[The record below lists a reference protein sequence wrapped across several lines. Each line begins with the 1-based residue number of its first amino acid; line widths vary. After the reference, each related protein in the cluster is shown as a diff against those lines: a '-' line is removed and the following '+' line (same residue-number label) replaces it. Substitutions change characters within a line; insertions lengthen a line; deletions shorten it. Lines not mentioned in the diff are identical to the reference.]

1 MTAEVRPRLNWE
13 AVDLGFAMARRWW
26 PRLALAWT
34 LTALPALVA
43 AALLLPDHPWWA
55 LALVWWGKPL
65 YERGPLHVL
74 SRALFGHLPPA
85 GELARALPGLLWRQA
100 LGALTVFRPDPARS
114 FNRPVA
120 QLEGGSARDRG
131 ARLRT
136 LQRTA
141 HGAATALT
149 LACLAF
155 ELILWA
161 GLLALAWLLAPGGV
175 LGLESGS
182 LLDELSA
189 TARGWIMV
197 LAAWGAMAAVA
208 PFYVAGG
215 FALYLNRRSRLE
227 GWDLE
232 LAFRRLAARVA
243 HLRRPAAVVLAAAL
257 VLPLSPVPAQAD
269 ELHLLPPA
277 EARQIIGE
285 VLADPVFGG
294 TETVPGWYPRKRA
307 GGAEKEPG
315 GEVDLD
321 WLARL
326 LRALAGA
333 GDILGRV
340 AELLMWLGAAV
351 VAGLLV
357 IWILR
362 HLPRGGW
369 GLKSRREGGADAA
382 PRTLAGLDVRPESL
396 PEDPAAAAR
405 ALWQAGRARE
415 ALSLL
420 YRAAL
425 AALVARHGLRLP
437 ASATEGDCLRAVR
450 AMAGRLGADTAD
462 FFAALTRLWQ
472 AAAYAHREPAPADM
486 ETTCG
491 DWPHH
496 FGGGP

>member
-13 AVDLGFAMARRWW
+13 AVDLGFAMGRRWW
-26 PRLALAWT
+26 PRLVLAWT
-34 LTALPALVA
+34 LAALPALVA
-43 AALLLPDHPWWA
+43 AALLLPGHPWWA

-85 GELARALPGLLWRQA
+85 GELARAMPGLLWRQA
-100 LGALTVFRPDPARS
+100 LGALTVFRVDPARS

-120 QLEGGSARDRG
+120 QLEGGSPRDRT

-141 HGAATALT
+141 HGAASALT

-161 GLLALAWLLAPGGV
+161 GLLALAWLLVPGGV

-189 TARGWIMV
+189 TTRGWIMV
-197 LAAWGAMAAVA
+197 LAAWAAMAAVA

-232 LAFRRLAARVA
+232 LAFRRLASRIAG
-243 HLRRPAAVVLAAAL
+243 LRRPAAVVLAAAL
-257 VLPLSPVPAQAD
+257 VLPLSPAPAQA
-269 ELHLLPPA
+269 EEPHLLPPA
-277 EARQIIGE
+277 EARKIIDE

-294 TETVPGWYPRKRA
+294 TETVTGWYPKKRA
-307 GGAEKEPG
+307 TGAEEAAG
-315 GEVDLD
+315 QVDLD

-326 LRALAGA
+326 LRALSGA
-333 GDILGRV
+333 AETLGFL
-340 AELLMWLGAAV
+340 AELVMWLAAAAA
-351 VAGLLV
+351 AGLLV

-362 HLPRGGW
+362 HLPRGW
-369 GLKSRREGGADAA
+369 RPRRRDKKAA
-382 PRTLAGLDVRPESL
+382 REIPQTLMGLDVRPESL
-396 PEDPAAAAR
+396 PGDPAAAAL

-420 YRAAL
+420 YRASL
-425 AALVARHGLRLP
+425 AALVDRHGLRLP

-450 AMAGRLGADTAD
+450 AMAGRLGADTTD

-486 ETTCG
+486 ENACG
-491 DWPHH
+491 RWPHH
-496 FGGGP
+496 FGPQA